1 LRADFLAQM
10 EALGKGVAARII
22 NPNEARDK
30 IDLAPYTG
38 GEKFENPNT
47 TTATLT
53 V

>member
-1 LRADFLAQM
+1 LRADFLALM
-10 EALGKGVAARII
+10 EGLGKGVAARIL
-22 NPNEARDK
+22 NPNEARSK

-47 TTATLT
+47 TSASLT